1 MIITRTLLFINW
13 LVTAA
18 IVAVILLLVLR
29 VIVVQADL
37 NPFGWMARIT
47 RRLADPI
54 TTPVARSM
62 ARMGINPKYSPLV
75 TILIAI
81 LLGWFVLQLAGS
93 IANSLGGI
101 VFGIQQGAPTLVIGH
116 ILYGLLSVYGLL
128 IFMRIIFSWGTVS
141 YRNRFMRFL
150 FDTTE
155 PLLGPLRRI
164 IPPLGMIDISP
175 LVAFFIVWLF
185 QSAIAGTLLSGQAG
199 PVMR

>member
-1 MIITRTLLFINW
+1 MIIARTLLFINW
-13 LVTAA
+13 VVTAA

-75 TILIAI
+75 TILITI

-93 IANSLGGI
+93 IGNSIGGI
-101 VFGIQQGAPTLVIGH
+101 LFGIQQGAMTLVVGH
-116 ILYGLLSVYGLL
+116 ILYGLLSVYGVL

-141 YRNRFMRFL
+141 YTNRVMRFL
-150 FDTTE
+150 VDTTE
-155 PLLGPLRRI
+155 PLLGPLRRM

-199 PVMR
+199 LMR